1 MRNDFYNLLIYHSL
15 WIFDHLFGGAKRLND
30 ISLGNHADKD
40 CSYIIWKTEVDF
52 KEASA
57 LSRQRETS
65 YVRFSDRWARARSG
79 RRRGLITI
87 ADSGKKRRET
97 GSAQIQAQFVCVCGR
112 RKYNIYVDAARVGL
126 GI

>member
-1 MRNDFYNLLIYHSL
+1 MIYLL
-15 WIFDHLFGGAKRLND
+15 GE
-30 ISLGNHADKD
+30 HANKD

-57 LSRQRETS
+57 SLSRGTERHRMFVLATGGPGL
-65 YVRFSDRWARARSG
+65 G

-97 GSAQIQAQFVCVCGR
+97 GSVRIRAQSVCIYVCV
-112 RKYNIYVDAARVGL
+112 RVCMWTQEIQYL
-126 GI
+126 C